1 MAKGDFYLGCDVG
14 GTHTDAVLVGEG
26 KIVSRHKA
34 VTDHDDLLSSV
45 RSAVREV
52 AAGAE
57 VKRIR
62 RVNLSTTLSTN
73 AIVQDAIDP
82 VCVIVSAGPGIDPES
97 HRIGDE
103 YHVVSGSIDHR
114 GKEIVP
120 LDEKTVARIAAGAAA
135 KKIGAFAAVTKFSTR
150 NPDHEKLIASK
161 VEKGAACVTL
171 GHRLSGQLSFP
182 RRIVT
187 SYYNSAVWRLY
198 NGFCDAI
205 EKSLAELG
213 VQGEVNVLKAD
224 GGTIPFALSRY
235 LPVESILSGPA
246 ASVMGVAALCDMKG
260 DAVMLDIGGTT
271 TDIAL
276 FADGVPL
283 IEKDG
288 ILLKSNPTLVR
299 ALATRSIGIGGDSVI
314 RAAGGRVTVGPERKG
329 PPLAAGGGEP
339 ALMDAF
345 NYLKITEFMDA
356 GASRK
361 GIAALAKEHRGLTAE
376 RLAGDAVQYA
386 VDAIKGEV
394 DAMLGEVNNRPVYT
408 IHEMIE
414 GRKIVPKKIYIMGGP
429 AGAFRERLTRAFG
442 IGVVLPGHYDVAN
455 AVGAAMA
462 KTTVDIELFADTGRG
477 TLLIPAIGVKE
488 KTPQGYRLEDAER
501 DIRARL
507 ARHLA
512 DLGVTVRDGDTEII
526 ESSSFN
532 MVEGWYASGK
542 DIRVKCQIKPGVIG
556 RVS

>member
-1 MAKGDFYLGCDVG
+1 MAKGDLYLGCDVG
-14 GTHTDAVLVGEG
+14 GTHTDAVLIGDG
-26 KIVSRHKA
+26 KIVARHKA
-34 VTDHDDLLSSV
+34 LTDHDDLLSSV

-57 VKRIR
+57 AKRIR

-73 AIVQDAIDP
+73 AIVQDATDP
-82 VCVIVSAGPGIDPES
+82 VCVIVSAGPGIDPQA

-103 YHVVSGSIDHR
+103 YHVVEGSIDHR
-114 GKEIVP
+114 GKEIAP
-120 LDEKTVARIAAGAAA
+120 LDEKAVARIAAGAAG

-205 EKSLAELG
+205 EKSLAEIG
-213 VQGEVNVLKAD
+213 VEGEINVLKAD
-224 GGTIPFALSRY
+224 GGTIPFALSRL

-246 ASVMGVAALCDMKG
+246 ASVMGVAALCEMKG

-288 ILLKSNPTLVR
+288 ISLKKNPTLVR

-314 RAAGGRVTVGPERKG
+314 RADGGKVTVGPERKG

-376 RLAGDAVQYA
+376 RLAGDAVEYA
-386 VDAIKGEV
+386 VDAIKNEV
-394 DAMLGEVNNRPVYT
+394 DAMLAEVNNRPVYT

-414 GRKIVPKKIYIMGGP
+414 GRRISPKKIYIMGGP
-429 AGAFRERLTRAFG
+429 AGAFRERLARAFG
-442 IGVVLPGHYDVAN
+442 IAAVLPGNYDVAN

-462 KTTVDIELFADTGRG
+462 KTTVDIELFADTARG

-488 KTPQGYRLEDAER
+488 KAPQGYRLEEAER

-507 ARHLA
+507 TSHLA
-512 DLGVTVRDGDTEII
+512 GLGVTVRDGDTEII

>member
-1 MAKGDFYLGCDVG
+1 MGKTDLYLGCDVG
-14 GTHTDAVLVGEG
+14 GTHTDAVLIGGG
-26 KIVSRHKA
+26 KIVARHKA
-34 VTDHDDLLSSV
+34 VTNHEDLLSSV

-52 AAGAE
+52 AAGAD

-73 AIVQDAIDP
+73 AIVQDTIDP

-97 HRIGDE
+97 HRIGTE
-103 YHVVSGSIDHR
+103 YHVIGGSIDHR
-114 GKEIVP
+114 GKEIAP
-120 LDEKTVARIAAGAAA
+120 LDAKALARIAAGTAGG
-135 KKIGAFAAVTKFSTR
+135 KIRAFAAVTKFSTR
-150 NPDHEKLIASK
+150 NPDHEKMIASK
-161 VEKGAACVTL
+161 VEKGAECITL

-205 EKSLAELG
+205 EKNLSELG
-213 VQGEVNVLKAD
+213 IEGEINVLKAD

-288 ILLKSNPTLVR
+288 ISLRSHPTLVR

-314 RAAGGRVTVGPERKG
+314 RVAGGGVTVGPERKG
-329 PPLAAGGGEP
+329 PPVAAGGREP

-345 NYLKITEFMDA
+345 NYLKITDFMDT

-376 RLAGDAVQYA
+376 RLAGSAIDYA
-386 VDAIKGEV
+386 VAAIKGEV

-414 GRKIVPKKIYIMGGP
+414 GRTIAPKKIYIMGGP
-429 AGAFRERLTRAFG
+429 AGAFRERIAGAFG
-442 IGVVLPGHYDVAN
+442 VAAVLPGHYDVAN
-455 AVGAAMA
+455 AIGAAMA
-462 KTTVDIELFADTGRG
+462 KTTVEIELFADTGRG

-488 KTPQGYRLEDAER
+488 KTPQGYRLEEAER

-512 DLGVTVRDGDTEII
+512 ELGVTVRDEDTEII

-532 MVEGWYASGK
+532 MVEGFYASGK